1 MMKKK
6 IIGMFICTLLIV
18 TIIPTVSSLNNK
30 KINMIVN
37 NDNTHSLT
45 QADWFEIQKL
55 LASDGGDGDFFG
67 VSVSISGDYAIIGAF
82 GDDLRGSAYVFV
94 RSGSSWLQEAKL
106 VASDSSMDDM
116 FGYSVSISGD
126 YAIIGAFGDDS
137 RGSAYIFVRSGSSW
151 LQEAK
156 LVASDGGDGDFFGF
170 SVSISGDYAIIGAEY
185 DDLGR
190 GSAYVFVRSGSS
202 WLQEAKLVAS
212 DGSVED
218 FFGVSVSISGDYAII
233 GALGDDSASGS
244 AYVFVRS
251 GSSWSQEAKLVASD
265 SSMDDMFGYSV
276 SICGDCAI
284 SGAPQ
289 VDSSR
294 GSAYVFMR
302 SGTSWLEVA
311 KLVASDGVGNDYFG
325 CSVSISGDYAIIGAK
340 NDDLYCGSAYVFVR
354 SGSSWSQEAKFVAS
368 DSSREDIF
376 GYSVSICG
384 DYAISGA
391 CNDDSGRG
399 SAYVFIRNQPPNPT
413 GIDGP
418 DHGKLG
424 VEYTYCINL
433 SDPNNDSLF
442 VLWDW
447 GDGISTGWIGPF
459 GSGEEVCDS
468 HIWSKKGTYTISVTV
483 KDIYG
488 ATVTVYK
495 EISIPRNKA
504 ILYKHPVLVWLFERI
519 PILKHLMDL

>member
-190 GSAYVFVRSGSS
+190 GSAYVF
-202 WLQEAKLVAS
+202 
-212 DGSVED
+212 
-218 FFGVSVSISGDYAII
+218 
-233 GALGDDSASGS
+233 
-244 AYVFVRS
+244 
-251 GSSWSQEAKLVASD
+251 
-265 SSMDDMFGYSV
+265 
-276 SICGDCAI
+276 
-284 SGAPQ
+284 
-289 VDSSR
+289 
-294 GSAYVFMR
+294 
-302 SGTSWLEVA
+302 
-311 KLVASDGVGNDYFG
+311 
-325 CSVSISGDYAIIGAK
+325 
-340 NDDLYCGSAYVFVR
+340 
-354 SGSSWSQEAKFVAS
+354 
-368 DSSREDIF
+368 
-376 GYSVSICG
+376 
-384 DYAISGA
+384 
-391 CNDDSGRG
+391 
-399 SAYVFIRNQPPNPT
+399 IRNQPPNPT